1 MSLLLFSMA
10 GLALRRRDIATT
22 EERMN
27 MEGYKTFPP
36 AYETDAEKGGR
47 SAPVIFGVSPDCK
60 ERNYQSIRWLCR
72 RGPVPSVYDWDTWLE
87 E

>member
-1 MSLLLFSMA
+1 
-10 GLALRRRDIATT
+10 
-22 EERMN
+22 MN

-36 AYETDAEKGGR
+36 AYETNVEKGGR
-47 SAPVIFGVSPDCK
+47 SAPVIFGVPPDGK

-72 RGPVPSVYDWDTWLE
+72 RGAVPPVYDWDTWLE